1 MSDGWI
7 HDTIPAAI
15 CRSFFVPVRVQRC
28 VRKGRNMSKPITFD
42 LISKDAKTHARRG
55 VVHTLHGDIQTPIFM
70 PVGTQATVKAMTP
83 RELDEI
89 GTQIMLSNTYH
100 LHLRP
105 GEDLIREAGGLHR
118 FMSWNKPILTDS
130 GGFQVFSLASLRK
143 IKEEGVYFRSHLD
156 GRAMFMGPEES
167 MAVQEALASD
177 IAMAFDVCTAYPCDH
192 RTAKDAMDRTHRWAK
207 RCQTA
212 HHLETQG
219 LFGIVQGAFFK
230 DLRIESAKTLADMD
244 FPGYGIGGL
253 SVGEPKPIMYEMLD
267 ELMPY
272 MPENKPRYL
281 MGVGSPDCL
290 VEGVYRG
297 IDMFDCVLATRI
309 ARNGTCFTDRGRLVI
324 RNAQYAHD
332 FGPIEEGCDC
342 YTCRNFSRAYVRH
355 LLKAGEI
362 TGGRLATIH
371 NLRYL
376 LRLMERIRTAID
388 ENRFESF
395 RKEFFETYDMSR
407 NF

>member
-1 MSDGWI
+1 M
-7 HDTIPAAI
+7 AK
-15 CRSFFVPVRVQRC
+15 PV
-28 VRKGRNMSKPITFD
+28 TFD
-42 LISKDAKTHARRG
+42 LVKKDAKTHARRG
-55 VVHTLHGDIQTPIFM
+55 VVYTPHGDIQTPIFM

-83 RELDEI
+83 RELTEI
-89 GTQIMLSNTYH
+89 GSQIILSNTYH
-100 LHLRP
+100 LHIRP

-118 FMSWNKPILTDS
+118 FMSWDKPILTDS

-143 IKEEGVYFRSHLD
+143 IREEGVSFRNHLD
-156 GRAMFMGPEES
+156 GSKMFIGPEES
-167 MAVQEALASD
+167 MAIQEALGSD

-192 RTAKDAMDRTHRWAK
+192 RTAEDAMHRTHRWAE
-207 RCQTA
+207 RCKKYHTREDQA
-212 HHLETQG
+212 
-219 LFGIVQGAFFK
+219 LFGIVQGAFFE
-230 DLRIESAKTLADMD
+230 DLRVESAKALADMD

-253 SVGEPKPIMYEMLD
+253 SVGEPKPIMYDLMEKM
-267 ELMPY
+267 MPY
-272 MPENKPRYL
+272 MPEEKPRYL

-297 IDMFDCVLATRI
+297 IDMFDCVLAPRV
-309 ARNGTCFTDRGRLVI
+309 ARNGTCFTDQGRLVI
-324 RNAQYAHD
+324 RNAKYARD

-342 YTCRNFSRAYVRH
+342 YACRNFSRAYIRH

-376 LRLMERIRTAID
+376 LRLMERIRKAIEED
-388 ENRFESF
+388 RFEEF
-395 RKEFFETYDMSR
+395 RRDFFNHYDMSR